1 MKYICV
7 WAAAKKKKKMKKFFY
22 FNYRILPQIE
32 KTKKIIFKNEKIK
45 KLNMINLFVF
55 FLVMFQVNF
64 VLFLY
69 VHQIK

>member
-1 MKYICV
+1 MYGLQQ
-7 WAAAKKKKKMKKFFY
+7 KKKKMKKFFY

-55 FLVMFQVNF
+55 FFGYVPSKFCSFF
-64 VLFLY
+64 VCSSDK
-69 VHQIK
+69 IIPKN